1 MVPVLIFL
9 YICVTEPTDPE
20 TPSAEK
26 PTESDCKTEE
36 ENIHSNPTRL
46 SSTNSIA
53 LLSVAR
59 PLGGTIRL
67 PPEPWQCEF
76 GDDSRIKTSGGPPA
90 AAKADPLCCPPSCS
104 PSLSLR
110 NCELRNTT
118 QGGTNC
124 AAANIRPHA
133 EWNRVVA
140 TTMVKE
146 SYANKICSFVRRLGS
161 IIIPV
166 VSVTIEKSTCGCD
179 KPSYHQSEAGRDR
192 RPEEDRCHCSA
203 WPPKDAS
210 RVFEECFTL
219 ETTKKKQG
227 GGSEGGGPARVR
239 WRRRASEQSRRPL
252 GLTSLVALLSIFSWL
267 SVAAASEVGQQE
279 EKSKWELK
287 LALSGACLFLVG
299 FDSGSSGCRCK
310 SGWDVEYLIFFSLLN
325 LLKTGKQ
332 AQITPNYTYY
342 LLIVR
347 YRVSFNFLSF
357 LPYLVVKKK
366 LTARHFQLK

>member
-76 GDDSRIKTSGGPPA
+76 SDDSRIKTSGGPPA

-179 KPSYHQSEAGRDR
+179 KPSYHQLEGIADQRRTAAIARLGRRKMRAEFLKSASPWRQQRKNRVVVARAVVQRECDGVAG
-192 RPEEDRCHCSA
+192 P
-203 WPPKDAS
+203 AS
-210 RVFEECFTL
+210 RA
-219 ETTKKKQG
+219 G
-227 GGSEGGGPARVR
+227 GLWV
-239 WRRRASEQSRRPL
+239 
-252 GLTSLVALLSIFSWL
+252 
-267 SVAAASEVGQQE
+267 
-279 EKSKWELK
+279 
-287 LALSGACLFLVG
+287 
-299 FDSGSSGCRCK
+299 
-310 SGWDVEYLIFFSLLN
+310 
-325 LLKTGKQ
+325 
-332 AQITPNYTYY
+332 
-342 LLIVR
+342 
-347 YRVSFNFLSF
+347 
-357 LPYLVVKKK
+357 
-366 LTARHFQLK
+366 